1 MSRMHWMWVGCAV
14 VMGLALAVS
23 AAYAADEAK
32 PEAKAKVELPEAAAK
47 ALKDA
52 FPKATV
58 DEVKMEKEEGITI
71 YEVELKE
78 DKSEMDVE
86 VAADGTI
93 LEVETDVEMKDV
105 PEAAAK
111 AIQAAAEGAKIE
123 ELAKKEVRAEIK
135 KEGET
140 AKLVKLEKAKTLYG
154 AEIIKG
160 DQKGEIEVAADG
172 TVVEPLK
179 WEEKG
184 KEKHEEKGEEKGE
197 HEGHEGE
204 K

>member
-1 MSRMHWMWVGCAV
+1 MSRTHWMWVGCAV
-14 VMGLALAVS
+14 VMGLALTVS

-32 PEAKAKVELPEAAAK
+32 PEAKAKVKLPEAAAK

-58 DEVKMEKEEGITI
+58 DEVKMEKEKGITV
-71 YEVELKE
+71 YEVELE
-78 DKSEMDVE
+78 EGKSEMEVE
-86 VAADGTI
+86 VTADGTI
-93 LEVETDVEMKDV
+93 VEIETDVEMKDV

-140 AKLVKLEKAKTLYG
+140 AKLVKLEKAKTLYE
-154 AEIIKG
+154 AEIVKG
-160 DQKGEIEVAADG
+160 DKKGQIEVAADG

-179 WEEKG
+179 WKEEHKG
-184 KEKHEEKGEEKGE
+184 HK
-197 HEGHEGE
+197 GHEGE

>member
-1 MSRMHWMWVGCAV
+1 MWVGCAV

-23 AAYAADEAK
+23 AAYAADEAKPEVKAK

-58 DEVKMEKEEGITI
+58 DDVKMEKEEGVTV
-71 YEVELKE
+71 YEVELEEGKA
-78 DKSEMDVE
+78 EMEVE

-93 LEVETDVEMKDV
+93 LEVETDIEMKDV

-111 AIQAAAEGAKIE
+111 AIQAAAEGAKIKE
-123 ELAKKEVRAEIK
+123 VSKEEVRAEIK

-140 AKLVKLEKAKTLYG
+140 AKIVKLEKAKTLYG
-154 AEIIKG
+154 AEIVKG

-179 WEEKG
+179 WKEKG
-184 KEKHEEKGEEKGE
+184 KEKHEEKGEEKEE

>member
-1 MSRMHWMWVGCAV
+1 MWVGCAV
-14 VMGLALAVS
+14 VMGLALTVS

-32 PEAKAKVELPEAAAK
+32 PEAKAKVKLPEAAAK

-58 DEVKMEKEEGITI
+58 DEVKMEKEKGITV
-71 YEVELKE
+71 YEVELE
-78 DKSEMDVE
+78 EGKSEMEVE
-86 VAADGTI
+86 VTADGTI
-93 LEVETDVEMKDV
+93 VEIETDVEMKDV

-140 AKLVKLEKAKTLYG
+140 AKLVKLEKAKTLYE
-154 AEIIKG
+154 AEIVKG
-160 DQKGEIEVAADG
+160 DKKGQIEVAADG

-179 WEEKG
+179 WKEEHKG
-184 KEKHEEKGEEKGE
+184 HK
-197 HEGHEGE
+197 GHEGE

>member
-1 MSRMHWMWVGCAV
+1 MSRTHWMWVGCAV

-32 PEAKAKVELPEAAAK
+32 PEAKAKPEVKAKVELPEAAAK

-58 DEVKMEKEEGITI
+58 DEVKMEKEEGITV

-78 DKSEMDVE
+78 GKSETEVE
-86 VAADGTI
+86 VTADGTI

-111 AIQAAAEGAKIE
+111 AIQAAAEGAKIKE
-123 ELAKKEVRAEIK
+123 VSKEEVRAEIK

-140 AKLVKLEKAKTLYG
+140 AKIVKLEKPKTLYE
-154 AEIIKG
+154 AEIVKG
-160 DQKGEIEVAADG
+160 DKKGEITVAADG

-179 WEEKG
+179 WKEEHKG
-184 KEKHEEKGEEKGE
+184 HK
-197 HEGHEGE
+197 GHEGE